1 MSPSSDRPHRKA
13 HGERSASNEE
23 NPTFDEGAT
32 VVSPAPVRYAPPR
45 APVSPP
51 PTRQTPAPSIEA
63 APGPLSA
70 YLFGACLGRGGF
82 GEVYE
87 AHDQKLD
94 RPVAVKLLTEH
105 KRSPRALARFQDEGR
120 LLARLLHPKIV
131 QVYQAGVSEEGRPF
145 LVMERFGAGS
155 LATHLLPG
163 VPLPWR
169 LAARIIKQLLEALEA
184 AHDAGIFHRDV
195 KESNLLFDPASESVK
210 LCDFGIA
217 RAQTPME
224 EEVSTTAEGRWV
236 GTRAYLS
243 PERLMGRSARDD
255 PSADLYAAGVVFYRL
270 LSGSRPFFQLGEVPS
285 LEEQLYRSLH
295 IAPPAPAAC
304 PAALAQLALSLIAP
318 SAEQRPESALV
329 ALARLNVAI
338 SQSEESE
345 KAARQGAPRFLE
357 WREGF
362 ASNFSPRQLFIFVAL
377 IILVTGAFFLGKNSK
392 EGQFRGPRLPQL
404 PAAQRPLVERSS
416 TATQVTPSSA
426 RPSPT
431 LSSELPS
438 TGSASQVPNQRD
450 RSGLEPSEPSATPR
464 AQPLVPRRSPSRGS
478 RERRR
483 RRRPREEV
491 FILPEPSP

>member
-1 MSPSSDRPHRKA
+1 ML
-13 HGERSASNEE
+13 NEE
-23 NPTFDEGAT
+23 SPTLDEGAT
-32 VVSPAPVRYAPPR
+32 VVSPAPVRYAPPL

-51 PTRQTPAPSIEA
+51 PPRQTPAPSLEA

-94 RPVAVKLLTEH
+94 RPVAVKLLTDH
-105 KRSPRALARFQDEGR
+105 KRSARALARFQDEGR

-145 LVMERFGAGS
+145 LVMERFGTGS
-155 LATHLLPG
+155 LAAHLLPG

-169 LAARIIKQLLEALEA
+169 RAARILKQLLEALEA
-184 AHDAGIFHRDV
+184 AHNAGIFHRDV
-195 KESNLLFDPASESVK
+195 KESNLLFDPASELVK

-224 EEVSTTAEGRWV
+224 EEVSATAEGRWV

-255 PSADLYAAGVVFYRL
+255 PSADLYAAGVIFYRL
-270 LSGSRPFFQLGEVPS
+270 LSGTRPFFQLGEVPS

-295 IAPPAPAAC
+295 VVPPAPTAC

-318 SAEQRPESALV
+318 SAEQRPASARA
-329 ALARLNVAI
+329 ALTLLDLAV

-345 KAARQGAPRFLE
+345 GATHRAEPSRILA
-357 WREGF
+357 WKDRF
-362 ASNFSPRQLFIFVAL
+362 ASNFEPRQLIILIAL
-377 IILVTGAFFLGKNSK
+377 IALLIGAFLLGKISRK
-392 EGQFRGPRLPQL
+392 GQLRGPRLPQL
-404 PAAQRPLVERSS
+404 PAAQRSALRAGSPASS
-416 TATQVTPSSA
+416 VSPSDAPSSPA
-426 RPSPT
+426 VSKD
-431 LSSELPS
+431 LPAAKP
-438 TGSASQVPNQRD
+438 ASKAPNHRE
-450 RSGLEPSEPSATPR
+450 SGQSRPSATPR
-464 AQPLVPRRSPSRGS
+464 VLPLVPRRSPSRGAG
-478 RERRR
+478 ERRR
-483 RRRPREEV
+483 RRRPPEEV
-491 FILPEPSP
+491 FILPEPAP